1 MNKFYFIFPVVL
13 LIVFGVYYTQV
24 AQPAMAAQ
32 VLVEQKRLAAQ
43 QAAEDA
49 RRKDIELKAQEDA
62 RKAQAA
68 RDEKER
74 EHQEKLRAEKEQQE
88 RDLRAET
95 AKYENDAARLN
106 KQIADLEIAITSLRN
121 QREETKREAFE
132 LAKKVELA
140 KIDRRTAET
149 EIQRMYEMVA
159 QKIADSTLTQVPPLP
174 AK

>member
-13 LIVFGVYYTQV
+13 LIVFGVYYTQI
-24 AQPAMAAQ
+24 AQPAMAAR
-32 VLVEQKRLAAQ
+32 VRVEQKRLAAQ

-49 RRKDIELKAQEDA
+49 RRKDIELKAVEDA
-62 RKAQAA
+62 RKATAA

-74 EHQEKLRAEKEQQE
+74 ERQEKLRAEKEQQE

-106 KQIADLEIAITSLRN
+106 KQIADLEIAIASLRS

-132 LAKKVELA
+132 FAKKVELA
-140 KIDRRTAET
+140 KIDRRTAEM

-159 QKIADSTLTQVPPLP
+159 QKIADSTLAQAPSLP